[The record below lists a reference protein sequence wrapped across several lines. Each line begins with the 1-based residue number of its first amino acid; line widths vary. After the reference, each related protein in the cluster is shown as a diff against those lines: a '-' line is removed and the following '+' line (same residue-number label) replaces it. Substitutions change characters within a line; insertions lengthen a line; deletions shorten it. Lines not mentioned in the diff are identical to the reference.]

1 MRAMADLTQNCSL
14 MTARR
19 RPVMCWLS
27 PAVCMLQCSRLL
39 ILFRA
44 VVLILCLSATAVAN
58 TNDGGV
64 GDQHTNIRGFL
75 GTYCNDCHGVDIQNG
90 DRRFDELAL
99 PVSQVN
105 TLVVL
110 KDILDQIQ
118 LGEMPPKDAE
128 QPSAASLKAFVEQA
142 TQALREGRKSLASTG
157 GSTVLRRLNRR
168 EYINTVGDLFGL
180 NMAAFDPTSSF
191 PRDQSVQHMDNLG
204 DVLKTSG
211 YLLDQYIDAADSIV
225 EKVFASKRRSP
236 VNHWH
241 FKDNFRGD
249 SNQKDPQRIHD
260 NRLLNVY
267 ECMDSEKHTSG
278 YCFMSDFKEG
288 VPVDGMYEIR
298 FRAHAVNRVN
308 PYDPAV
314 FGIDAREPFRLG
326 IVPGDEKV
334 GPLELPQP
342 IQPILAEEVMGDG
355 DPGWYTVRVWLD
367 AGQTIRFVFPNGP
380 KDYRKSWFKIA
391 DYHKDKWPSTK
402 PGERISIGDAH
413 RITVV
418 DGKPPHISIHEV
430 IVSGPLQEKLKGSSV
445 REAILNESATDPQ
458 KVRGVIK
465 YFANRAYRRPV
476 MPEEVDRLV
485 AVAETRIG
493 AGRTPEEGLKDAIK
507 AALCSPAFLFLSQE
521 TLPEADGSGSGPGTA
536 GRQQLDGHAL
546 AARLSYFLWSS
557 MPDDELFRLATS
569 GELTKPEVVRT
580 QALRMLKSPRSDAF
594 VSGFLDSWLN
604 LRSLGGLPPDRRQYE
619 SYYYK
624 DLERAFKTETRL
636 FMRDLIDTDAS
647 IINFLD
653 CDYGFLNQPLA
664 THYGVGDL
672 GYPERA
678 HEFRKVRFAD
688 ATRGGL
694 LGMGSVL
701 TISANGIET
710 SPVVRGV
717 FLLENI
723 LGTPPPPPPDDVP
736 AIDPDVRGAKS
747 MRDLLSKHRES
758 PSCYGCHQR
767 IDPLGFSLENFDPV
781 GGFRNRI
788 GKTKVDASGELP
800 GGEKFSD
807 VAGLKK
813 VLLKRKSLF
822 ARMLT
827 DRLLTYACG
836 RRMEPLDETVIEQI
850 VEELQAHN
858 NGLRSLIEAVVISEL
873 FLSR

>member
-1 MRAMADLTQNCSL
+1 MTDYTQSSSL
-14 MTARR
+14 MIVLMAVRRLAARFMYR
-19 RPVMCWLS
+19 S
-27 PAVCMLQCSRLL
+27 ADCMLPRPGLVHLVC
-39 ILFRA
+39 A
-44 VVLILCLSATAVAN
+44 VVLCLGLGGTLVAE
-58 TNDGGV
+58 TNDAAAR
-64 GDQHTNIRGFL
+64 DRHIKEFL
-75 GTYCNDCHGVDIQNG
+75 GTYCNDCHGADVQSG
-90 DRRFDELAL
+90 DRRFDELGL
-99 PVSQVN
+99 PVSRVD

-110 KDILDQIQ
+110 KDVLDQVH
-118 LGEMPPKDAE
+118 LGAMPPKDAE
-128 QPSAASLKAFVEQA
+128 QPSAAEIKAFVERA
-142 TQALREGRKSLASTG
+142 THAIREGRESLASTG

-180 NMAAFDPTSSF
+180 NMAAFDPTTAF
-191 PRDQSVQHMDNLG
+191 PRDQTAEHMENLG

-211 YLLDQYIDAADSIV
+211 YLLDQYLDAADMIV
-225 EKVFASKRRSP
+225 EKVFAAKRQSP

-241 FKDNFRGD
+241 FKDNFR
-249 SNQKDPQRIHD
+249 SKSKQNDPQREHD
-260 NRLLNVY
+260 NRHLNVY

-278 YCFMSDFKEG
+278 YGFISDFKEG
-288 VPVDGMYEIR
+288 VPVDGMYEVR
-298 FRAHAVNRVN
+298 FRAHAMNRVN
-308 PYDPAV
+308 SYDPAI
-314 FGIDAREPFRLG
+314 FGIDPREPFRLG
-326 IVPGDEKV
+326 IVPGDERA

-342 IQPILAEEVMGDG
+342 IQPMLAEEVMGDG
-355 DPGWYTVRVWLD
+355 DPVWYTAKVWLD

-380 KDYRKSWFKIA
+380 KDYRRSWFKIA
-391 DYHKDKWPSTK
+391 DYHKDKWPPTK
-402 PGERISIGDAH
+402 PGERIGIGDAH

-418 DGKPPHISIHEV
+418 EGKPPHISIHEV
-430 IVSGPLQEKLKGSSV
+430 IVRGPLQEKHKASAV
-445 REAILNESATDPQ
+445 REAILDESATDPQ
-458 KVRGVIK
+458 KMRGVIK
-465 YFANRAYRRPV
+465 CFANRAYRRPAT
-476 MPEEVDRLV
+476 PEEVDHLI
-485 AVAETRIG
+485 AVAETRMG
-493 AGRTPEEGLKDAIK
+493 AGRTPEEGLKDALK

-521 TLPEADGSGSGPGTA
+521 TLPEADRSGSGPGTP
-536 GRQQLDGHAL
+536 GRQQLDGYAL

-557 MPDDELFRLATS
+557 MPDDELFRLAAS
-569 GELTKPEVVRT
+569 GELTKPEVVRA

-604 LRSLGGLPPDRRQYE
+604 LRGLGGMPPDRGRYE

-624 DLERAFKTETRL
+624 DLERAFKEETRL
-636 FMRDLIDTDAS
+636 FMRDLIDTDGS
-647 IINFLD
+647 IMNFLD

-672 GYPERA
+672 GDPGRA

-747 MRDLLSKHRES
+747 IRDLLSKHRES
-758 PSCYGCHQR
+758 PSCYGCHQK
-767 IDPLGFSLENFDPV
+767 IDPLGFALENFDPV
-781 GGFRNRI
+781 GGFRTRI

-800 GGEKFSD
+800 SGEKFSD

-822 ARMLT
+822 ASMLT
-827 DRLLTYACG
+827 ERILTYACG
-836 RRMEPLDETVIEQI
+836 RRMEALDDRVIEEI
-850 VEELQAHN
+850 VAELPEHDY
-858 NGLRSLIEAVVISEL
+858 GLRSLIEAVVTSEL